1 MNAQNNEYIDFK
13 YTESHD
19 RDKFIYLFYLQICD
33 LETLMKK
40 KKKQLIPICKV
51 HETSNKVVA

>member
-40 KKKQLIPICKV
+40 KKAINPNL
-51 HETSNKVVA
+51 